1 VQSTQSAE
9 ALRANPVAGD
19 DGAAAFLRSALP
31 FLAIALV
38 LYGALYAAAEWLVY
52 RHGDRNRFFMIRT
65 APRAD
70 YDRVILGAS
79 HAAVFDFADM
89 NRRLEE
95 MTGAHILNLSVVGG
109 GVVVNR
115 LLVDYFLARHR
126 TDAVVYVVDSFAFYS
141 PEWNERRLEDA
152 RLFQRA
158 PFDPVLARLL
168 LRSRVDPMVGLD
180 YVTGFSKINNPDRF
194 GPDQPAEA
202 ARFDRRYRP
211 VEQIDR
217 QRIGYLYPP
226 AIDEAARQNLG
237 RYLAK
242 LEELLAVARARGIR
256 VILVRPPLPPRTR
269 ALIPGE
275 PAFDEALEAVAARTG
290 AALHDLSE
298 TIDDTAMYFD
308 TDHLNRAGVEHL
320 FERHLAGI
328 LRK

>member
-1 VQSTQSAE
+1 MQEPQSAE
-9 ALRANPVAGD
+9 AQGANPVTRD
-19 DGAAAFLRSALP
+19 DGAAAFLRTAVP
-31 FLAIALV
+31 FLAIGLV
-38 LYGALYAAAEWLVY
+38 LYGTLYAAAEWLVY

-65 APRAD
+65 APRVE
-70 YDRVILGAS
+70 YDHVVLGAS

-95 MTGAHILNLSVVGG
+95 MTGTHILNLSVVGG

-115 LLVDYFLARHR
+115 LLADYFLADRR
-126 TDAVVYVVDSFAFYS
+126 TDTIVYVVDSFAFYS

-152 RLFQRA
+152 RLLQRA
-158 PFDPVLARLL
+158 PFDPTLARLL
-168 LRSRVDPMVGLD
+168 FRSRAGPIVGLD
-180 YVTGFSKINNPDRF
+180 YVTGFSKINSPDRF
-194 GPDQPAEA
+194 SPDQPADA

-217 QRIGYLYPP
+217 QRIGYLYPR
-226 AIDEAARQNLG
+226 AIDDVARQNRG
-237 RYLAK
+237 RYLAV
-242 LEELLAVARARGIR
+242 LEEFLVDARARGIR
-256 VILVRPPLPPRTR
+256 VILVRPPLPPQTR
-269 ALIPGE
+269 AMIPGE

-290 AALHDLSE
+290 AALHDLSA

-328 LRK
+328 MRK